1 MAEGVSA
8 KEKTRWGFRLAYL
21 GVLLLATL
29 PPPVFDLSREGLS
42 ARLSGAFDLTFTG
55 GDVVDAVRNVLL
67 FAGWGAVWAASA
79 PRSAARNA
87 FLRTAVVATVVGAA
101 ISVTV
106 ESIQLLSP
114 YRDTNIWDFI
124 TNTTGSALGAVVFLV
139 LIRSIDRTRQDRSYL
154 GLPAFILATGYGAAV
169 LLEATIPLLAQG
181 TVPGY
186 GGGPLTRA
194 ARALEHFS
202 WSTLADLPLL
212 PLLLFPPAGM
222 LAVAA
227 LAERGM
233 DRRVA
238 RDRIFLFVF
247 PVFALVEVVGGM
259 IGQPISAGALVM
271 HAAAVGLGAWLADR
285 YLPAFTR
292 RFRGRARPAVLL
304 LTYLAILAI
313 WSWRPFTLVTSLG
326 ALREGL
332 TVEQF
337 RPLLSHAVRF
347 DIFSALDI
355 ARQFALL
362 IPVGALLAVWPLRRR
377 GPLAGPLPGVYAAI
391 FLEAGQMLVDGRLFD
406 MTDALVGVAA
416 VTLGWVVVRRGGLTP
431 WGELLPR
438 DTPSASATESPPLP
452 AEGKRGRSRG

>member
-8 KEKTRWGFRLAYL
+8 TEKTRWGFRIAYL

-29 PPPVFDLSREGLS
+29 PAPVFDLSREGLS
-42 ARLSGAFDLTFTG
+42 ERWSGAFDLTFTG
-55 GDVVDAVRNVLL
+55 GDVVDAVRNILL

-87 FLRTAVVATVVGAA
+87 FLRTAVVATLVGAA
-101 ISVTV
+101 ISVTI
-106 ESIQLLSP
+106 ETIQLLSP
-114 YRDTNIWDFI
+114 YRVTSIWDFI

-139 LIRSIDRTRQDRSYL
+139 LIRSIERTRQDRSYV
-154 GLPAFILATGYGAAV
+154 GLPAFILAGGYGMAV
-169 LLEATIPLLAQG
+169 LLEATLPLLAQG

-186 GGGPLTRA
+186 GGGPLARATRA
-194 ARALEHFS
+194 FEHFS
-202 WSTLADLPLL
+202 WSSLTVLPLL

-222 LAVAA
+222 LAVAD

-238 RDRIFLFVF
+238 RDRILLLVL
-247 PVFALVEVVGGM
+247 PVFALVEVVGGI

-271 HAAAVGLGAWLADR
+271 HAASVGLGAWLADR
-285 YLPAFTR
+285 YLPAFSR

-304 LTYLAILAI
+304 LAYLAILAI
-313 WSWRPFTLVTSLG
+313 WSWRPFTFVTSLEV
-326 ALREGL
+326 LREGL
-332 TVEQF
+332 TMEQF

-362 IPVGALLAVWPLRRR
+362 VPVGALLAVWPLRRR

-391 FLEAGQMLVDGRLFD
+391 LLEAGQVFVDGRLFD
-406 MTDALVGVAA
+406 MTDALVGAAA

-431 WGELLPR
+431 WGELLP
-438 DTPSASATESPPLP
+438 PAGPPGAAPPPP
-452 AEGKRGRSRG
+452 AGHSGR

>member
-8 KEKTRWGFRLAYL
+8 TGKTRWGFRIAYL

-29 PPPVFDLSREGLS
+29 PPPVLDLSREGLS
-42 ARLSGAFDLTFTG
+42 ERWSGAFDLTFTG
-55 GDVVDAVRNVLL
+55 GDVIDAVRNVLL

-79 PRSAARNA
+79 PLSAARSA
-87 FLRTAVVATVVGAA
+87 FLRTTVVATVVGAA
-101 ISVTV
+101 ISVAI

-139 LIRSIDRTRQDRSYL
+139 LIRSVDRTRQDRSYV

-194 ARALEHFS
+194 ARALDHFS

-222 LAVAA
+222 LTVAA

-238 RDRIFLFVF
+238 RDRIFLLVL
-247 PVFALVEVVGGM
+247 PVFALVEVLGGM
-259 IGQPISAGALVM
+259 IGQPISAGAPVM
-271 HAAAVGLGAWLADR
+271 HAVGVGLGAWLAER
-285 YLPAFTR
+285 YLPAFSR
-292 RFRGRARPAVLL
+292 RFRGRERPAVLL
-304 LTYLAILAI
+304 LAYLAVLAI
-313 WSWRPFTLVTSLG
+313 WSWRPFTLVTSL
-326 ALREGL
+326 AVLREGL

-362 IPVGALLAVWPLRRR
+362 VPAGALLAVWPLRRR
-377 GPLAGPLPGVYAAI
+377 GPLAGPLPGVYAAVL
-391 FLEAGQMLVDGRLFD
+391 LELGQVFVHGRLFD
-406 MTDALVGVAA
+406 MTDALVGAAA

-431 WGELLPR
+431 WGELLP
-438 DTPSASATESPPLP
+438 PGGASGAASSSPAGKGGSAQATT
-452 AEGKRGRSRG
+452 EG